1 MRFLVLIPWKPVV
14 LVWGLLTAM
23 ILVGF
28 TASSLLQGT
37 DHPSAPGA
45 PATRSTGVK
54 RDAARPGQQPKH
66 SHQAA
71 QLPTR

>member
-1 MRFLVLIPWKPVV
+1 MRILVPIPLKPIV

-28 TASSLLQGT
+28 TASSVLQGT
-37 DHPSAPGA
+37 DHPSASG
-45 PATRSTGVK
+45 TRAARSIGVK
-54 RDAARPGQQPKH
+54 RDAGQQPKH

-71 QLPTR
+71 QVPSR

>member
-14 LVWGLLTAM
+14 LVWGLVTAM

-37 DHPSAPGA
+37 DHPTAPGLTATGAKKDA
-45 PATRSTGVK
+45 PRS
-54 RDAARPGQQPKH
+54 GQQPKH
-66 SHQAA
+66 ARQPA
-71 QLPTR
+71 QTANR

>member
-1 MRFLVLIPWKPVV
+1 MRFLLLVPWKPVV

-37 DHPSAPGA
+37 DHPTA
-45 PATRSTGVK
+45 PAAVATKNDGARSGHQLK
-54 RDAARPGQQPKH
+54 HARQPAH
-66 SHQAA
+66 T
-71 QLPTR
+71 PNR

>member
-37 DHPSAPGA
+37 DHPTAPGVA
-45 PATRSTGVK
+45 ATGAKHDATRSGH
-54 RDAARPGQQPKH
+54 QPKH
-66 SHQAA
+66 AA
-71 QLPTR
+71 QPAQTPNR

>member
-37 DHPSAPGA
+37 DHPVAPGA
-45 PATRSTGVK
+45 AVQST
-54 RDAARPGQQPKH
+54 DAKAGAAHAGQQPKQSHKPAH
-66 SHQAA
+66 SSN
-71 QLPTR
+71 R

>member
-28 TASSLLQGT
+28 TASSLWQRT
-37 DHPSAPGA
+37 DHPTPPGVTA
-45 PATRSTGVK
+45 TGAKNDATRSGH
-54 RDAARPGQQPKH
+54 QPKH
-66 SHQAA
+66 SGQPA
-71 QLPTR
+71 QNPNR

>member
-45 PATRSTGVK
+45 AVQSTHAKPG
-54 RDAARPGQQPKH
+54 AAHAGQQPKL
-66 SHQAA
+66 SHKTA
-71 QLPTR
+71 RNSN